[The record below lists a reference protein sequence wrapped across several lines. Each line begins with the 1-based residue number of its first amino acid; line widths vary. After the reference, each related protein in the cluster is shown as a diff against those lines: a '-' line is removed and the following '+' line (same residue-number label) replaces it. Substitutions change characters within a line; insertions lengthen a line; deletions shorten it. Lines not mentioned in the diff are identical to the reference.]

1 MERSF
6 IVPVLDLAHGQAVHA
21 RGGRRTEYRPVESQ
35 LTPGQ
40 RGDALALA
48 HAFRGRLGA
57 VRCYVADLDAIQG
70 LPMQTDLLARLADQ
84 PTGFGPGLMI
94 DAGAAGIARA
104 EELCRLGAG
113 TVVAG
118 LESLAGIEDVEDLVA
133 RIGRARAAF
142 SLDLMRGLP
151 VLSSRARGPLKQ
163 AATSD
168 ALVELALAAGAGAV
182 IVLDL
187 SDVGSTQGPTTLPLL
202 RRLALRHP
210 VPFFAGGG
218 VASAEHLA
226 ACEAA
231 GAAGVLVGTAIHEG
245 VQIADVRLQMSD

>member
-21 RGGRRTEYRPVESQ
+21 RGGRRAEYRPVESH

-48 HAFRGRLGA
+48 RAFRSRLGA

-70 LPMQTDLLARLADQ
+70 LPMQTELLARLAD
-84 PTGFGPGLMI
+84 PDTGFGPDLI
-94 DAGAAGIARA
+94 VDAGAAGIAGG

-113 TVVAG
+113 RVVAG
-118 LESLAGIEDVEDLVA
+118 LESLAGVEEVEDLVA
-133 RIGRARAAF
+133 RIGSARAVF
-142 SLDLMRGLP
+142 SLDLKCGLP

-163 AATSD
+163 AATPD
-168 ALVELALAAGAGAV
+168 ALVELALAAGVGAV

-187 SDVGSTQGPTTLPLL
+187 SDVGSTRGPTTLSLL

-226 ACEAA
+226 AFEAA
-231 GAAGVLVGTAIHEG
+231 GATGVLVGTAIHEG
-245 VQIADVRLQMSD
+245 VQIADVRLQIAD